1 MIGKIR
7 DQFVI
12 VKIII
17 IINLEMNIDPNKS
30 IRVNNLRG
38 NCKWDENNLSS

>member
-17 IINLEMNIDPNKS
+17 IINLKMNIDPNKS
-30 IRVNNLRG
+30 T
-38 NCKWDENNLSS
+38 CQ